1 MSRPVQMADSSKKCV
16 LLVDDDPLILRIY
29 EASLAAQGF
38 RVETAADGLAAMK
51 ALRAVK
57 PEIVVLDLMMPKF
70 SGVEVLKFMRSQPDM
85 ATLPVIVLSN
95 AYMDDLTRGASTSGA
110 QKILLKV
117 RCTPSILFE
126 SIQEVLA
133 GPRVAP
139 AVSRPEAGNETQV
152 RVADPPRPAAPQP
165 YLSGASAVSAKL
177 QSMTEMAAKRSREEM
192 LARAKA
198 REEFMRSA
206 GPTCAALRTLFQ
218 SCRNAPNEK
227 ERDVRL
233 QDLYRKIHFLSAAAG
248 LAECH
253 PIAQLAS
260 VVEAL
265 LFQVMDQASRFTNSV
280 SRTIATTLDFLEQ
293 LFRRLAKA
301 EPKALQGGRVL
312 VVDDD
317 PVSNRL
323 VVWALHQAKLE
334 ARSVEDPRSALQF
347 LREKHYDLVLLDVE
361 LPGMDGF
368 ELCTKLRA
376 LSGYEQVPVIYVT
389 AHSDFETRA
398 KGALT
403 GGYDLIAKPILP
415 MELAVKVVTV
425 LMKKQFVG

>member
-1 MSRPVQMADSSKKCV
+1 MGDSNRKCV
-16 LLVDDDPLILRIY
+16 LLVDDDPLVLRIY
-29 EASLAAQGF
+29 GSSLTAQGF
-38 RVETAADGLAAMK
+38 AVETATDGLAAMK

-57 PEIVVLDLMMPKF
+57 PQVIVLDLMMPKF
-70 SGVEVLKFMRSQPDM
+70 SGVEVLKFMRAQPDM
-85 ATLPVIVLSN
+85 ATLPVVVLSN
-95 AYMDDLTRGASTSGA
+95 AYMDDLTRGASLSGV

-117 RCTPSILFE
+117 RCTPAILFE

-133 GPRVAP
+133 APKGSQAVPPADGGAPTQGRTTDPYKTTQPHLPGPGGP
-139 AVSRPEAGNETQV
+139 A
-152 RVADPPRPAAPQP
+152 
-165 YLSGASAVSAKL
+165 AKL
-177 QSMTEMAAKRSREEM
+177 QSAAEAAAKRSHEEM
-192 LARAKA
+192 VMRAKA
-198 REEFMRSA
+198 REEFLRNS
-206 GPTCAALRTLFQ
+206 GSTCATLRALFQ

-227 ERDVRL
+227 ERDLRL
-233 QDLYRKIHFLSAAAG
+233 QDLYRKIHFMAAAAG

-253 PIAQLAS
+253 PIAQLAT

-265 LFQVMDQASRFTNSV
+265 LFQVMDQPSRFTNSV
-280 SRTIATTLDFLEQ
+280 SRTIAATVDFLEQ
-293 LFRRLAKA
+293 LFQRVAKT
-301 EPKALQGGRVL
+301 ESKELQGSHVL

-323 VVWALHQAKLE
+323 VSWALRQAQLE

-376 LSGYEQVPVIYVT
+376 VPGYEQVPVIYVT
-389 AHSDFETRA
+389 AHSDFENRA

-415 MELAVKVVTV
+415 MELAVKVLTV
-425 LMKKQFVG
+425 LMKKQLMG

>member
-1 MSRPVQMADSSKKCV
+1 MTDSAKKCV
-16 LLVDDDPLILRIY
+16 LLVDDDPLVIRIY
-29 EASLAAQGF
+29 QSGLAAQGF
-38 RVETAADGLAAMK
+38 RVETANDGLAAMK

-57 PEIVVLDLMMPKF
+57 PDVVVLDLMMPKF
-70 SGVEVLKFMRSQPDM
+70 SGVEVLKFMRAQPDM
-85 ATLPVIVLSN
+85 ATLPVVVLSN

-117 RCTPSILFE
+117 RCTPTILFE
-126 SIQEVLA
+126 SIQEVLTNPKA
-133 GPRVAP
+133 TPVLPKEANSARNQARAADVQKL
-139 AVSRPEAGNETQV
+139 VS
-152 RVADPPRPAAPQP
+152 PQP
-165 YLSGASAVSAKL
+165 YLSGSSAVSAKL
-177 QSMTEMAAKRSREEM
+177 QSMAEAAAKRSREEM
-192 LARAKA
+192 LMRAKA
-198 REEFMRSA
+198 REEFMRNA
-206 GPTCAALRTLFQ
+206 GPNCAALRTLFQ

-233 QDLYRKIHFLSAAAG
+233 QDLYRKIHFLAAAAG

-253 PIAQLAS
+253 LIAQLAC

-265 LFQVMDQASRFTNSV
+265 LFQVMDQPSRFTNSV
-280 SRTIATTLDFLEQ
+280 SRTIASTLDFLEQ
-293 LFRRLAKA
+293 LFGRLAKA
-301 EPKALQGGRVL
+301 EPKELQGGNVL

-347 LREKHYDLVLLDVE
+347 LREKHYNLVLLDVE

-376 LSGYEQVPVIYVT
+376 LPGYEQVPVIYVT

-403 GGYDLIAKPILP
+403 GGYDLIGKPILP
-415 MELAVKVVTV
+415 MELAVKVLTV
-425 LMKKQFVG
+425 LMKKQFIG